1 MPASGLA
8 IGKVKELLLPEFGD
22 VAISKIRYL
31 ESQGLI
37 TPERAPSGFR
47 RYSKADVE
55 RLKYILS
62 VQKDN
67 YLPLKV
73 IKENLALID
82 QGIAP
87 PLPEPVEPP
96 QATTPEPPSLG
107 GQRPPVRLSR
117 DELLERSG
125 LPEAALIEL
134 ERQGIIRLR
143 RGTAYYGWEALT
155 LAIVAARFA
164 PWGID
169 ARQLRVIKSAA
180 DREVEL
186 IVYAV
191 SPYARRPDQARRVT
205 YEIAE
210 FMMQAHAA
218 LLQVGLDQS

>member
-1 MPASGLA
+1 MPTSGLA
-8 IGKVKELLLPEFGD
+8 IGKVKELLYPDFGD

-73 IKENLALID
+73 IKENLDLID
-82 QGIAP
+82 QGIVP
-87 PLPEPVEPP
+87 PVPEPVEPP
-96 QATTPEPPSLG
+96 QTAPVEAPSLG
-107 GQRPPVRLSR
+107 GQRPPVKLTRE
-117 DELLERSG
+117 ELLERSA
-125 LPEAALIEL
+125 LPEPALVEL

-143 RGTAYYGWEALT
+143 RGTDHYGWEALT

-169 ARQLRVIKSAA
+169 ARQLRVIKTAA

-186 IVYAV
+186 ITYAAA
-191 SPYARRPDQARRVT
+191 PYARRPEQARRVT

-210 FMMQAHAA
+210 FIMQAHVA
-218 LLQVGLDQS
+218 LLQVGLDHA